1 MTEEQIINLNIG
13 LIRKI
18 ANQYFYGIERED
30 LHQAGIVGILNAYRS
45 YRTNGNTKFSTY
57 AFSFIFGEM
66 YKLATQK
73 QIKVSRDLLRLYK
86 LIEKTRYQLAQ
97 VKGRI
102 VSNKE
107 LANYLEKE
115 EREIN
120 QAIEAGSIV
129 VASLDQGSSD
139 DRSLYETIADEE
151 KVSLDERIT
160 LQDGLD
166 TLNEDEREII
176 KYRYFEDLTQSEVAR
191 KLKMTQV
198 KVSRYEKKGIDKMRE
213 YYVEN

>member
-1 MTEEQIINLNIG
+1 MTNEQIINLNMG
-13 LIRKI
+13 LIRNI
-18 ANQYFYGIERED
+18 ASKYFYGVELED
-30 LHQAGIVGILNAYRS
+30 LYQAGVIGVINAYKS

-57 AFSFIFGEM
+57 AFSSIFGEM

-73 QIKVSRDLLRLYK
+73 QIKVSRDLLKLYK

-107 LANYLEKE
+107 LANYLEKKE
-115 EREIN
+115 SEIN

-139 DRSLYETIADEE
+139 DRSLYETIAYEE
-151 KVSLDERIT
+151 NISIDDRIA
-160 LQDGLD
+160 LHEGLD
-166 TLNEDEREII
+166 TLDDKEREII

-191 KLKMTQV
+191 KLKITQV
-198 KVSRYEKKGIDKMRE
+198 KVSRYEKKGINKMRE